1 MDFSKA
7 RDSLAGAVRQLG
19 WVNGS
24 LYLLNV
30 AVGRVTGGSV
40 RLHKY
45 YFIAQPV
52 SAQPRLKGR
61 RGAAIEV
68 RVVSQSDPLVRAF
81 PRPAW
86 VMPYRFGQGAVCL
99 AAFKDASCVGFMW
112 MLVGPYREDEVRCR
126 YIPLPQ
132 GEAAWDFDVYVYP
145 EHRNSLVFLRLWD
158 EANRYLAAR
167 GVRWSLSRIS
177 AFNPGSLSS
186 HARMGARRIGSAVFL
201 SIGSLQISAASVPT
215 RFSISKC
222 GGPSF
227 ALNAERAKA

>member
-7 RDSLAGAVRQLG
+7 SGTIAGAFRQLG
-19 WVNGS
+19 WLNGT
-24 LYLLNV
+24 LHLLN
-30 AVGRVTGGSV
+30 AALTRATGGCV
-40 RLHKY
+40 RVHKY

-52 SAQPRLKGR
+52 STQPLLAGR
-61 RGAAIEV
+61 RGASIEV
-68 RVVSQSDPLVRAF
+68 RQVGQSDPLLRAF

-86 VMPYRFGQGAVCL
+86 VMPYRYGQGAVCF
-99 AAFKDASCVGFMW
+99 AAFKDARCVGFLW
-112 MLVGPYREDEVRCR
+112 ILLGPYREDEVRCR

-132 GEAAWDFDVYVYP
+132 GKAAWDFDVYVYR
-145 EHRNSLVFLRLWD
+145 EHRNSLVFLRMWD

-177 AFNPGSLSS
+177 AFNPGSLAS

-215 RFSISKC
+215 RFSISKSRVPC
-222 GGPSF
+222 F
-227 ALNAERAKA
+227 ALNAEQAKA